1 MAIFS
6 NPSAGS
12 GRKRPDAGGLSI
24 IAPDMEVL
32 GHLEARSVIKI
43 EGRVTGNVSAGDQV
57 LVASGAV
64 VEGNISARE
73 AVVGGVVEG
82 AIEGGER
89 VELLDTAVV
98 RGNIVTA
105 RLLIHEGSQLNGEIM
120 MTPPDAPTA
129 EVRRPAQAS
138 AEPVAR

>member
-6 NPSAGS
+6 NPSSGP
-12 GRKRPDAGGLSI
+12 GRKRPETSGLSI
-24 IAPDMEVL
+24 IATDLEVL

-43 EGRVTGNVSAGDQV
+43 EGRVTGNVSAGEQV
-57 LVASGAV
+57 LVAAGAV
-64 VEGNISARE
+64 VEGNITARE
-73 AVVGGVVEG
+73 TVVGGIVEG

-98 RGNIVTA
+98 RGNIVTS
-105 RLLIHEGSQLNGEIM
+105 RLLIHEGSRLNGEIM
-120 MTPPDAPTA
+120 MTPPDAPSTA
-129 EVRRPAQAS
+129 PSSPVEAS